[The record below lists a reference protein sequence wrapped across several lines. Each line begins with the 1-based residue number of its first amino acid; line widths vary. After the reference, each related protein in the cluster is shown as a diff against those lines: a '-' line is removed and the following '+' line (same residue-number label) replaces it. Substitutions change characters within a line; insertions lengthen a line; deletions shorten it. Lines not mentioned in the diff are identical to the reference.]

1 MPHPLPD
8 LTPPAP
14 ATPGPAAP
22 TGPAARLSLTDFL
35 DLEAL
40 QEVQD
45 SFAAVT
51 RLATTIRDADG
62 RPLTLPTDAAQRA
75 TADAIVESLIDA
87 DDDRGRYEAPIH
99 VEGLAVGSI
108 TVEEQALSDLPL
120 DDHRQ
125 LLAELAEELM
135 LPEDRAQT
143 LIDAAERTYLAN
155 RAAAVQLLYLLAN
168 TIARLG
174 YEKHQSQRRVEELS
188 VLYRVSQV
196 LSASRDLQAVLDTA
210 ARSVA
215 EMLDV
220 RAVAIRLIDPA
231 KRDELIVASV
241 YNLSSGYLD
250 KGALHL
256 NDSPMLQE
264 AVAGNLVYVEDMR
277 ADERVL
283 YPEDADREG
292 LVSMLCAGMNH
303 QGRPIGTVQVY
314 SGERRAFTGF
324 ERRLLQAIAQLVGA
338 AIVNRRLDRQRE
350 QSQRVI
356 RQLHLAADVQRRMLP
371 SSLPDVAPF
380 QLAARYVPSMELAG
394 DFYDVLDLQGSVGLT
409 VGDVVGKGIAASL
422 LMASV
427 RASLRAYAQDLYDLD
442 EVIARVNNALCQDT
456 QTSEFATLW
465 YGVLDPRNCRLTY
478 CNAGHD
484 PPIVIRDG
492 RVVESLDE
500 GGMIVGVMPD
510 VPYEKG
516 VVQLQPGDT
525 LVVYTDG
532 LLDAFDDE
540 GNKFGRERADAAAAE
555 AAQRQTTAEAILN
568 DILWAQRQFT
578 GRHRSTDDCTVVVAR
593 VTGTDG
599 PETAG

>member
-1 MPHPLPD
+1 MPD
-8 LTPPAP
+8 LTTPAQPMPASTPAP
-14 ATPGPAAP
+14 AGAS
-22 TGPAARLSLTDFL
+22 GGRLSLTDFL

-62 RPLTLPTDAAQRA
+62 RPITTPTDAARRA
-75 TADAIVESLIDA
+75 DADAIVESLIDA
-87 DDDRGRYEAPIH
+87 DADRGRYAAPIH
-99 VEGLAVGSI
+99 VEGLHVGSI

-120 DDHRQ
+120 DEHRR
-125 LLAELAEELM
+125 LLAELADELM

-168 TIARLG
+168 TIARLC
-174 YEKHQSQRRVEELS
+174 YEEHQSRRRVEELS

-231 KRDELIVASV
+231 KRDELVVRSV
-241 YNLSSGYLD
+241 YNLSSAYLE
-250 KGALHL
+250 KGAVHL
-256 NDSPMLQE
+256 DESPMLQE
-264 AVAGNLVYVEDMR
+264 AVAGNVVYVEDMR
-277 ADERVL
+277 SDPRVL

-292 LVSMLCAGMNH
+292 LVSLLCAGMNH

-314 SGERRAFTGF
+314 TGELREFTGF

-371 SSLPDVAPF
+371 ASLPEVAPF

-394 DFYDVLDLQGSVGLT
+394 DFYDVLELQGALGVT

-442 EVIARVNNALCQDT
+442 EVIVRVNNALCRDT
-456 QTSEFATLW
+456 QPSEFATLW
-465 YGVLDPRNCRLTY
+465 YGVLDPRTCKLTY

-484 PPIVIRDG
+484 PPIIIRDG
-492 RVVESLDE
+492 EVVETLDA

-510 VPYEKG
+510 VPYDKG
-516 VVQLQPGDT
+516 VVQLLPGDT

-532 LLDAFDDE
+532 LLDAFDE
-540 GNKFGRERADAAAAE
+540 QGNKFGRERADAAAAE
-555 AAQRQTTAEAILN
+555 AARRQTTAEAILN

-593 VTGTDG
+593 VIGTDG
-599 PETAG
+599 HEPVD

>member
-1 MPHPLPD
+1 MPD
-8 LTPPAP
+8 LTTPAQPMP
-14 ATPGPAAP
+14 ASTPASAGAS
-22 TGPAARLSLTDFL
+22 GGRLSLTDFL

-62 RPLTLPTDAAQRA
+62 RPITTPTDAARRA
-75 TADAIVESLIDA
+75 SADAIVESLIDA
-87 DDDRGRYEAPIH
+87 DADRGRYAAPIH
-99 VEGLAVGSI
+99 VEGLHVGSI

-120 DDHRQ
+120 DEHRR
-125 LLAELAEELM
+125 LLAELADELM

-168 TIARLG
+168 TIARLC
-174 YEKHQSQRRVEELS
+174 YEEHQSRRRVEELS

-231 KRDELIVASV
+231 KRDELVVRSV
-241 YNLSSGYLD
+241 YNLSSAYLE
-250 KGALHL
+250 KGAVHL
-256 NDSPMLQE
+256 DESPMLQE
-264 AVAGNLVYVEDMR
+264 AVAGNVVYVADMR
-277 ADERVL
+277 SDPRVL
-283 YPEDADREG
+283 YPGDADREG
-292 LVSMLCAGMNH
+292 LVSLLCAGMNH

-314 SGERRAFTGF
+314 TGELREFTGF

-371 SSLPDVAPF
+371 ASLPEVAPF

-394 DFYDVLDLQGSVGLT
+394 DFYDVLELQGALGVT

-442 EVIARVNNALCQDT
+442 EVIVRVNNALCRDT
-456 QTSEFATLW
+456 QPSEFATLW
-465 YGVLDPRNCRLTY
+465 YGVLDPRTCKLTY

-484 PPIVIRDG
+484 PPIIIRDG
-492 RVVESLDE
+492 EVVETLDA

-510 VPYEKG
+510 VPYDKG
-516 VVQLQPGDT
+516 VVQLRPGDT

-532 LLDAFDDE
+532 LLDAFDE
-540 GNKFGRERADAAAAE
+540 QGKKFGRERADAAAAD
-555 AAQRQTTAEAILN
+555 AARRQTTAEAILN

-593 VTGTDG
+593 VIGTDG
-599 PETAG
+599 HEPAG